1 MTFKS
6 ALHWST
12 RPKRIGVLIAKLL
25 LAGTTDLAAQTVEWH
40 NIDVQ
45 PLSEVCLS
53 ATTPTSL
60 GSPTGIQT
68 SFRR

>member
-25 LAGTTDLAAQTVEWH
+25 LAGSTDLAAQTVEWRH
-40 NIDVQ
+40 SDVRPMSQ
-45 PLSEVCLS
+45 VCSS
-53 ATTPTSL
+53 AAARRSP

-68 SFRR
+68 SCKR